1 MEKMTFSGITRL
13 DPGEALASDNY
24 SFQSDDRRIIDRL
37 LEIGARTHRHNAAL
51 ALENPTELPG
61 VASGTVGGAIPA
73 ALPIY
78 VGYTVVD
85 ADNGESALS
94 PSEMVTTSDGI
105 LRPESAFIAEIDY
118 SAGSLLTD
126 TYYYVL
132 TWTDGV
138 GGETGMGPT
147 VSVDR
152 DPGFPN
158 AQVNLSGLIEGMDDA
173 GAVGWR
179 LYRAT
184 GGAEFGLIAT
194 GTIADDTFTDTGAVA
209 ADCTQ
214 LPPRD
219 EDNTTGSTNTLAVT
233 LPATAPEGAVGLR
246 LYVSL
251 DGSFTE
257 GGLIGT
263 FVVPDD
269 LGTVQQFTALEV
281 VPARPPIVS
290 TSIGGANKVDPDT
303 ELLENTWKRPVEHT
317 IDLPAT
323 GNTIGDTRLVRQPSF
338 GPIPAPYVWD
348 GDSWEPAGGGG
359 GGHAIEDEG
368 VAVNPRSNLSFEGA
382 GVALTDDAAND
393 RTVVTI
399 PGGGGGGGRMPLGT
413 ALEWED
419 ADGNVVFSIEA
430 HERSFPNTT
439 TLYESDYPTDADYAA
454 TGWGSAAMDKV
465 GDFVVPVGADAGVNS
480 YQAASTVSGDFQ
492 IVMAFQ
498 ILDAA
503 GFERL
508 GVIVGGGIGTDGLF
522 CGLSNMGGGANDWW
536 FYIGVR
542 NSNGRGDSG
551 ATDFVAI
558 PAADIL
564 EATHHQISLTRRN
577 GVFTAV
583 LGIDDP
589 GGWVEHTL
597 EADLSANPTY
607 GTGDGLGYGMHADW
621 TTVDAWNSGGYSAY
635 LQDFVNELVIASTP
649 TIGQAHHYVLDET
662 GRFRDTDALRSGADF
677 DPLQMDAPNG
687 GIIYSFDGSRVFLD
701 GQITPLDT
709 AETLIAYG
717 FPQSYQATE
726 TFNVIDAAGNV
737 QILTLAWDA
746 VAERVELTRS
756 TTGTDAFSLNGLSYF
771 TG

>member
-13 DPGEALASDNY
+13 DPGEPLATDNY

-37 LEIGARTHRHNAAL
+37 LELGARTHRHNAAAPL
-51 ALENPTELPG
+51 ADPTELPG

-73 ALPIY
+73 ALPMY
-78 VGYTVVD
+78 VGYTLVD
-85 ADNGESALS
+85 AGGGETTLS

-105 LRPESAFIAEIDY
+105 LRPESALLVEIDY
-118 SAGSLLTD
+118 AAGVLLTD
-126 TYYYVL
+126 TYYYAV

-152 DPGFPN
+152 EPGFAN
-158 AQVNLSGLIEGMDDA
+158 AQSLISGLTDGMADA
-173 GAVGWR
+173 GATGWR

-194 GTIADDTFTDTGAVA
+194 GTIADDTFTDTGAIA

-233 LPATAPEGAVGLR
+233 LPAAAPVGAVGLR

-269 LGTVQQFTALEV
+269 LGTLQQFTALEV

-290 TSIGGANKVDPDT
+290 TSIGGATKIDPDT

-317 IDLPAT
+317 ADLPDT

-338 GPIPAPYVWD
+338 GPGPAPSVWD
-348 GDSWEPAGGGG
+348 GDSWQQIGGS
-359 GGHAIEDEG
+359 GGHAIEDES
-368 VAVNPRSNLSFEGA
+368 VAVNPRSKLDFRGT

-399 PGGGGGGGRMPLGT
+399 SGGGGGAGGPMPLGT

-419 ADGNVVFSIEA
+419 ADGNVVFSITGR
-430 HERSFPNTT
+430 EREFPDTT
-439 TLYESDYPTDADYAA
+439 TVYESDYANDADYAA
-454 TGWGSAAMDKV
+454 TGWSSAAMDLV
-465 GDFVVPVGADAGVNS
+465 ADFVVPVGASVGVNN
-480 YQAASTVSGDFQ
+480 YQDGVLNGDFT
-492 IVMAFQ
+492 VNLGFQ
-498 ILDAA
+498 ILDKV

-508 GVIVGGGIGTDGLF
+508 GVIVGGGVGTDGLF

-536 FYIGVR
+536 FYIGTR
-542 NSNGRGDSG
+542 NGNGRGDAG

-558 PAADIL
+558 PAASIL
-564 EATHHQISLTRRN
+564 EDTNHQVSLTRRR
-577 GVFTAV
+577 GVYTAI
-583 LGIDDP
+583 LWIDDP
-589 GGWVEHTL
+589 GGPVEHAL
-597 EADLSANPTY
+597 EADLSGDPTY
-607 GTGDGLGYGMHADW
+607 GTADNLGHGMHADW
-621 TTVDAWNSGGYSAY
+621 TTVDAWNSSDYSAY
-635 LQDFVNELVIASTP
+635 NQHYANELVVASIP
-649 TIGQAHHYVLDET
+649 VAGAQHRWVLDEA
-662 GRFRDTDALRSGADF
+662 GRFHDANDARAGANY
-677 DPLQMDAPNG
+677 DPLKMDAPNG

-709 AETLIAYG
+709 AETLVAHG
-717 FPQSYQATE
+717 FPPPYQATE
-726 TFNVIDAAGNV
+726 TFNVIDAGGNV
-737 QILTLAWDA
+737 QILTLAYDA
-746 VAERVELTRS
+746 VDDRVELTRS

-771 TG
+771 AL